1 MIPARSAPPPPRPH
15 HHQVANPVVLRLLGS
30 TAGLDLPP
38 ATTAPAPAPPSVA
51 AAATA
56 PHEVFGYAPYWSLP
70 QQRSFPVGDFSTLA
84 YFAVDV
90 NPDGTVQQSG
100 PGWDGYQSQDLVD
113 LVSRA
118 HAAGDRVVLTAT
130 DFSQPSLDAIT
141 HDPSAGRVLGR
152 EPARA
157 GRGQAPRRRQPR
169 LRGQRQR
176 GPGRSG
182 PARGPGRRHPA
193 RGQPDVSVHHGH
205 LRLVRRATRTASTT
219 SAAWRAR
226 STPSS
231 SWPTT

>member
-1 MIPARSAPPPPRPH
+1 M
-15 HHQVANPVVLRLLGS
+15 ANPVESRLLGS
-30 TAGLDLPP
+30 TATLDLPR
-38 ATTAPAPAPPSVA
+38 ATTAPTPAPPSVA

-84 YFAVDV
+84 YFGVDV

-141 HDPSAGRVLGR
+141 HDPSAGSVLGQSLLALV
-152 EPARA
+152 EAKHLDGVNLDFEGNGSADQA
-157 GRGQAPRRRQPR
+157 G
-169 LRGQRQR
+169 L
-176 GPGRSG
+176 
-182 PARGPGRRHPA
+182 
-193 RGQPDVSVHHGH
+193 D
-205 LRLVRRATRTASTT
+205 RLVAQVGSILRAANPTYQFTMATYAS
-219 SAAWRAR
+219 SAGDPDGFYDIR
-226 STPSS
+226 
-231 SWPTT
+231 